1 MPSLQQAT
9 QCCGSGTL
17 KHVGIQQHVQHH
29 AYLLHTLVLVHEGT
43 TDTVHALT
51 LSLSMNVAPRKVLAC
66 RRTSEPAV
74 DILMLQHLPETTRT
88 PTFARQCHGYFFCAL
103 LLQSVDDA
111 TGPLPFWICPFALF

>member
-1 MPSLQQAT
+1 MPLLQQVTVLLQWNAKA
-9 QCCGSGTL
+9 CGYPAA
-17 KHVGIQQHVQHH
+17 VQHH

-51 LSLSMNVAPRKVLAC
+51 LSLSMSVGPSKVLAH
-66 RRTSEPAV
+66 RQTSEVAV
-74 DILMLQHLPETTRT
+74 DILTSQHLPETTRT